1 MLTCRCR
8 QGELQGARSNLQTIL
23 RIVSP
28 IAWGRMFS
36 WGLER
41 GRPGLFYLVAAALYV
56 LQLACANAVK
66 VLEFEGAEGR

>member
-1 MLTCRCR
+1 M
-8 QGELQGARSNLQTIL
+8 
-23 RIVSP
+23 SP
-28 IAWGRMFS
+28 IAWGRLFS